1 MTYSEFPSAH
11 LLTLLKLLLGFSG
24 KQGLKEARLNKEIFK
39 LAMVGGILFFFAC
52 LMKHQILG
60 SMLATRWWQTH
71 IFLEFSPPIWGR

>member
-39 LAMVGGILFFFAC
+39 LAMVGGILFFFYLSYEAPNFGF
-52 LMKHQILG
+52 HV
-60 SMLATRWWQTH
+60 SY
-71 IFLEFSPPIWGR
+71 